1 MYFYG
6 KDEEMPLIRMT
17 RISGRRIIITLP
29 SQIMDAYDIK
39 NSDFL
44 EITPLQQGEILM
56 KKTEEKELVR

>member
-1 MYFYG
+1 
-6 KDEEMPLIRMT
+6 
-17 RISGRRIIITLP
+17 
-29 SQIMDAYDIK
+29 MDAYDIK

>member
-1 MYFYG
+1 
-6 KDEEMPLIRMT
+6 MPLIRMT